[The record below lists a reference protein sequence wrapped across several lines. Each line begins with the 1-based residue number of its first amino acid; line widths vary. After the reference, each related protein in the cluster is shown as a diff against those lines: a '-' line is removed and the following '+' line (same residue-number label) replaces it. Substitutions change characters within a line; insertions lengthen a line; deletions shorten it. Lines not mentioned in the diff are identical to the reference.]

1 MTREISLTVNDKPI
15 QTDYFVAGFIDHTVG
30 GMLAALEGTGDI
42 GSMILD
48 VDEGGQLTINLNNAQ
63 VSINPFVNDIVLST
77 LKGLFSTLKGVDEI
91 KKLHLTIKR

>member
-1 MTREISLTVNDKPI
+1 MTREISLTINDAPI

-42 GSMILD
+42 GSMSLD
-48 VDEGGQLTINLNNAQ
+48 ADEGGQLTINLNNAQ
-63 VSINPFVNDIVLST
+63 VSINPFVNNIVLST
-77 LKGLFSTLKGVDEI
+77 LKGLLSTLKGVDEI